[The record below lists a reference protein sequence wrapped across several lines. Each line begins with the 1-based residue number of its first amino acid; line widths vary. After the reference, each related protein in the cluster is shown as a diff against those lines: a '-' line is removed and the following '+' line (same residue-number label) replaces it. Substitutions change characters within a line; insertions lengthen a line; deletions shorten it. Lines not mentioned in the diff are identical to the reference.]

1 MQMDRLALR
10 VQTAPAV
17 RRMTIVAASH
27 PDAEADGT
35 WVLSGD
41 CQSEVD
47 IVSEVDRMIR
57 DLERI
62 KRVARAAS
70 ARAFA
75 DAANPAK
82 APAERLV

>member
-1 MQMDRLALR
+1 MDRLALR
-10 VQTAPAV
+10 VQTAPTV

-27 PDAEADGT
+27 RSAEADGT

-41 CQSEVD
+41 CFSEVD
-47 IVSEVDRMIR
+47 IVSEADRMIR

-62 KRVARAAS
+62 KAVARKAS
-70 ARAFA
+70 ARALA
-75 DAANPAK
+75 DSANSAK